1 MPRSAEPRVPLSKE
15 RVLDAALAF
24 ADEHGI
30 EALSM
35 RRLAGELGVE
45 AMSLYNHVANKEEIL
60 TGILELVAGQIEQP
74 SGSRD
79 WRAAMRRSAISARD
93 LLLSHRWAAR
103 LWMSGQSSGPARLRH
118 ADWILRTLREAGFP
132 SELIYHAFHLI
143 QGYIFGYTFQQL
155 SVPYE
160 GEELASMAA
169 TFLEQFPVDQYPDLA
184 EHIRAHMQPDHGD
197 EGGFELGLDLIL
209 NGLERNRLTGT
220 EHS

>member
-1 MPRSAEPRVPLSKE
+1 MPKSTRRRTALSKE
-15 RVLDAALAF
+15 RVFDAALAF

-45 AMSLYNHVANKEEIL
+45 AMSLYNHVANKDEIL
-60 TGILELVAGQIEQP
+60 VGILDLVAGQIEQP
-74 SGSRD
+74 SGSGD

-93 LLLSHRWAAR
+93 LLRRHRWAAQ

-118 ADWILRTLREAGFP
+118 SDWILRTLREAGFS

-143 QGYIFGYTFQQL
+143 QGYVIGYTVQQL

-169 TFLEQFPVDQYPDLA
+169 TFLEQFPVAEYPDLA
-184 EHIRAHMQPDHGD
+184 EHIRQHLEPDHGD

-209 NGLERNRLTGT
+209 DGLDRMRAAPA
-220 EHS
+220 